1 MLLSSEEYWY
11 WFYYDVNSNSKLY
24 YLLWWLGSEI
34 CVVLSAFHLLL
45 STRLLGIS
53 NTCTAQRPVKNFRGV
68 YVMYIHM
75 YLLIYLCIR
84 IYFETP
90 DLTSS
95 LMNSSLSFQRLQG
108 ILTLK
113 ANKTISFCLSTDN
126 WLSWECPQ
134 AKSHINTNLTH
145 YAFLILS
152 VDAYSLT
159 ELDHCLIFSNTC
171 FIFLCFCPAFVIIT
185 YGKVSL
191 IQGTPHFWK
200 QNSTCLFDKQYK
212 FFEDKHWSVFFQ
224 SPHRIH

>member
-53 NTCTAQRPVKNFRGV
+53 HTCTAQRPVKNFRGV

-113 ANKTISFCLSTDN
+113 ANKTISFCLSTDS

-145 YAFLILS
+145 YAF
-152 VDAYSLT
+152 
-159 ELDHCLIFSNTC
+159 FPC
-171 FIFLCFCPAFVIIT
+171 FECR
-185 YGKVSL
+185 
-191 IQGTPHFWK
+191 
-200 QNSTCLFDKQYK
+200 CLFFDWIRPLSYILKYL
-212 FFEDKHWSVFFQ
+212 FHFLMFLSCICNYNLW
-224 SPHRIH
+224 